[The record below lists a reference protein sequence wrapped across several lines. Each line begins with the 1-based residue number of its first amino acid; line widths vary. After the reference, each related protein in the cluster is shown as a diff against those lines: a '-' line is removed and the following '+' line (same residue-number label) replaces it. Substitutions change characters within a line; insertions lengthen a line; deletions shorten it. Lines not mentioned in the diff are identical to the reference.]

1 MAERK
6 SMSTAQITWQR
17 QNTRQVGLRLN
28 RNQDSDII
36 DYLESTGSPSQTIRR
51 LIREEI
57 ARTGWKP
64 QESATRPA
72 SLSLDGGATWI
83 TPDSLPAAE
92 AAIAANWDAI
102 TAAMDQ
108 DLYADTDAN
117 FSPCSLPDFLRH
129 YLAAAGKDLI
139 V

>member
-1 MAERK
+1 
-6 SMSTAQITWQR
+6 MSTAQITWQR

-64 QESATRPA
+64 QQPATRPA

-92 AAIAANWDAI
+92 GSIAANWDAI

>member
-1 MAERK
+1 
-6 SMSTAQITWQR
+6 MSTAQVTWQR

-28 RNQDSDII
+28 RNQDADII

-51 LIREEI
+51 LIRDEI
-57 ARTGWKP
+57 ARTGWTP
-64 QESATRPA
+64 TPPRSTAA
-72 SLSLDGGATWI
+72 SLSLDGGQTF
-83 TPDSLPAAE
+83 TPPEDLDYIDS
-92 AAIAANWDAI
+92 AIAARWDDI

-108 DLYADTDAN
+108 DIYADTDAN

-129 YLAAAGKDLI
+129 YLSAAGKDLI

>member
-1 MAERK
+1 
-6 SMSTAQITWQR
+6 MSTAQVKWQKA
-17 QNTRQVGLRLN
+17 NTRQVGLRLN
-28 RNQDSDII
+28 QNQDADVIA
-36 DYLESTGSPSQTIRR
+36 YLESSGSPTQTIRR
-51 LIREEI
+51 LIRDEI

-64 QESATRPA
+64 QQPAPRPA
-72 SLSLDGGATWI
+72 SLSLDGGTTWV

-92 AAIAANWDAI
+92 GAIAANWDAI

-129 YLAAAGKDLI
+129 YLDAAGKDLI